1 MQPNIMK
8 AGLCSTV
15 SAAVVVSLTGLM
27 PVQANATP
35 EPAVSDQL
43 AGKTI
48 FLDPGHQGSAH
59 SENLSRQVDNG
70 RGGTKDCQTT
80 GMTSLNGVPEHTIN
94 WQVAQLVQA
103 SLEAL
108 GAEVVLSRADDTGWG
123 GCVDDRA
130 RAANASGAEV
140 AVSIHADSAPADQRG
155 FHLIVPALPIP
166 NPAADQA
173 QSGPGRAVSTVVR
186 DAYLASGFPA
196 ATYAGVDNGLQ
207 TRDDIAGP
215 ALTQVPMV
223 FVEMG
228 NGANPE
234 DAALLESREG
244 QLKHAVAIATGV
256 VGYLLDKPVTATP
269 AAFSPA
275 PGRVP
280 VSTTAE
286 PSATTTPSKPA
297 DAVDPDGAAAPTTG
311 AAAPAESTEPSAS
324 DTTTK
329 SAPVEDES
337 SGTPTTTASAPAD
350 DESSSAP
357 ADAADPNA
365 PSTVTTTRSA
375 PAPADSGS
383 ASDRPAAYF
392 PARVPVSTGVPTTTP
407 SESADPSATVTT
419 TKSAPAP
426 ADSGSA
432 ADRPEA
438 AAPALV
444 PTSTPSKPA
453 DAAEP
458 TDTATPTPANS
469 ATAPS
474 ASGTT
479 TKSAPADD
487 AAPTGTPTTTER
499 AGAPTTTTAPA
510 AAGQAGSTPGA
521 DSTGAEPTDPE
532 ADSTPLPE
540 EPTQDGAVS
549 TTTPAPTSTRAPAEE
564 PASDAGQSQS
574 TSTVP
579 TTTVA
584 APARPVSA
592 APKPPAGSSGHFQVP
607 GGNEGRPP
615 SGSGGQLAVPP
626 SPEPA
631 RAGTGTQ
638 VRTAAPGEPA
648 APAAPSPRKRETT
661 PKPQAT
667 PDEELPDLSSLG
679 GPILKVMDMLMPLA
693 QSLGMDNTMITN
705 QLINLAYTLVGMVF
719 GPTK

>member
-15 SAAVVVSLTGLM
+15 SAAVVVSLTGLV

-108 GAEVVLSRADDTGWG
+108 GADVVLSRADDTGWG

-130 RAANASGAEV
+130 RAANASGAQV

-297 DAVDPDGAAAPTTG
+297 DAVDPHGATAPTTG
-311 AAAPAESTEPSAS
+311 AAAPAEPTEPSAS
-324 DTTTK
+324 GTTTK

-350 DESSSAP
+350 DESSGTPTSAP

-419 TKSAPAP
+419 TESAPAP

-458 TDTATPTPANS
+458 TDTATPTPTSS

-479 TKSAPADD
+479 TKSAPVDGA
-487 AAPTGTPTTTER
+487 
-499 AGAPTTTTAPA
+499 APTTTTAPA

-532 ADSTPLPE
+532 ANSTPLPE
-540 EPTQDGAVS
+540 EPTQDGAAS

-564 PASDAGQSQS
+564 PASDAGRPQS

-661 PKPQAT
+661 PKTQAT
-667 PDEELPDLSSLG
+667 PEEELPDLSSLG

>member
-15 SAAVVVSLTGLM
+15 SAAVVVSLTGLV

-108 GAEVVLSRADDTGWG
+108 GADVVLSRADDSGWG

-130 RAANASGAEV
+130 RAANASGAQV

-280 VSTTAE
+280 VST
-286 PSATTTPSKPA
+286 
-297 DAVDPDGAAAPTTG
+297 
-311 AAAPAESTEPSAS
+311 
-324 DTTTK
+324 
-329 SAPVEDES
+329 
-337 SGTPTTTASAPAD
+337 
-350 DESSSAP
+350 
-357 ADAADPNA
+357 
-365 PSTVTTTRSA
+365 
-375 PAPADSGS
+375 
-383 ASDRPAAYF
+383 
-392 PARVPVSTGVPTTTP
+392 GVPTTTP
-407 SESADPSATVTT
+407 SEAADPSATVTT

-458 TDTATPTPANS
+458 TGTATPTP
-469 ATAPS
+469 
-474 ASGTT
+474 
-479 TKSAPADD
+479 
-487 AAPTGTPTTTER
+487 
-499 AGAPTTTTAPA
+499 APTTTTAPA

-521 DSTGAEPTDPE
+521 DSTGAEPTESE
-532 ADSTPLPE
+532 ADPTPLPE

-564 PASDAGQSQS
+564 PASDAGQPQS
-574 TSTVP
+574 TSAVP

-661 PKPQAT
+661 PKTQAT
-667 PDEELPDLSSLG
+667 PEEELPDLSSLG

>member
-15 SAAVVVSLTGLM
+15 SAAVVVSLTGLV

-108 GAEVVLSRADDTGWG
+108 GADVVLSRADDTGWG

-297 DAVDPDGAAAPTTG
+297 AAVDPDGAAAPADSTG
-311 AAAPAESTEPSAS
+311 PSAS
-324 DTTTK
+324 GTTTK
-329 SAPVEDES
+329 SVPAEDES
-337 SGTPTTTASAPAD
+337 SGTPTTKSAPAD
-350 DESSSAP
+350 DESAGTPTTTASAP

-365 PSTVTTTRSA
+365 PSDTVTTTRSA

-407 SESADPSATVTT
+407 SEAADPSATVTT

-458 TDTATPTPANS
+458 TGTATPTPAN
-469 ATAPS
+469 S

-487 AAPTGTPTTTER
+487 AEPS
-499 AGAPTTTTAPA
+499 GAPTTTTAPA

-521 DSTGAEPTDPE
+521 DSTEAEPTDSE
-532 ADSTPLPE
+532 ANSTPLPE
-540 EPTQDGAVS
+540 EPAQDGSAS

-564 PASDAGQSQS
+564 PASDAGQPQS

-579 TTTVA
+579 TTTAA

-631 RAGTGTQ
+631 RAGTGTH

>member
-15 SAAVVVSLTGLM
+15 SAAVVVSLTGLV

-80 GMTSLNGVPEHTIN
+80 GMTSLNGIPEHTIN

-108 GAEVVLSRADDTGWG
+108 GAEVVLSRADDAGWG

-166 NPAADQA
+166 DPAADRA

-275 PGRVP
+275 PARVP
-280 VSTTAE
+280 VSTSADPSATATGKPAPGAAE
-286 PSATTTPSKPA
+286 PSGS
-297 DAVDPDGAAAPTTG
+297 AAPTTG
-311 AAAPAESTEPSAS
+311 APADPATEPAAGG
-324 DTTTK
+324 TTTK
-329 SAPVEDES
+329 SAPGT
-337 SGTPTTTASAPAD
+337 SGTPTTTK
-350 DESSSAP
+350 SAP
-357 ADAADPNA
+357 ADAADPST
-365 PSTVTTTRSA
+365 PSETVTTTKSA

-392 PARVPVSTGVPTTTP
+392 PARVPVSTGVPTSTP
-407 SESADPSATVTT
+407 AEAADPSDTVTT

-438 AAPALV
+438 AAPA
-444 PTSTPSKPA
+444 PTSTPSVPA
-453 DAAEP
+453 DAADP
-458 TDTATPTPANS
+458 SDTATPTPTNPAR
-469 ATAPS
+469 
-474 ASGTT
+474 GTT
-479 TKSAPADD
+479 TPSAPAGAADPSDTTTPPARAD
-487 AAPTGTPTTTER
+487 AADPSGP
-499 AGAPTTTTAPA
+499 AAPTTTSAPA
-510 AAGQAGSTPGA
+510 SAGQAGSTPG
-521 DSTGAEPTDPE
+521 STGAEPTDAGANPT
-532 ADSTPLPE
+532 DLPE
-540 EPTQDGAVS
+540 EPAQDGAVS
-549 TTTPAPTSTRAPAEE
+549 TTTPPPTTTSAPAADE
-564 PASDAGQSQS
+564 PTPGQPQS
-574 TSTVP
+574 TGTAP

-626 SPEPA
+626 SPAPA

-661 PKPQAT
+661 PKTQAT
-667 PDEELPDLSSLG
+667 PEEELPDLSALG

>member
-15 SAAVVVSLTGLM
+15 SAAVVVSLTGLV

-108 GAEVVLSRADDTGWG
+108 GADVVLSRADDSGWG

-130 RAANASGAEV
+130 RAANASGAQV

-286 PSATTTPSKPA
+286 PSATTTPSKSA

-324 DTTTK
+324 GTTTK

-337 SGTPTTTASAPAD
+337 SGMPTTTST
-350 DESSSAP
+350 P

-365 PSTVTTTRSA
+365 PSTVTTTKSA

-407 SESADPSATVTT
+407 SEAADPSATVTT

-458 TDTATPTPANS
+458 TGTATPTP
-469 ATAPS
+469 
-474 ASGTT
+474 
-479 TKSAPADD
+479 
-487 AAPTGTPTTTER
+487 
-499 AGAPTTTTAPA
+499 APTTTTAPA

-521 DSTGAEPTDPE
+521 DSTGAEPTESE
-532 ADSTPLPE
+532 ADPTPLPE

-564 PASDAGQSQS
+564 PASDAGQPQS

-661 PKPQAT
+661 PKTQAT
-667 PDEELPDLSSLG
+667 PEEELPDLSSLG